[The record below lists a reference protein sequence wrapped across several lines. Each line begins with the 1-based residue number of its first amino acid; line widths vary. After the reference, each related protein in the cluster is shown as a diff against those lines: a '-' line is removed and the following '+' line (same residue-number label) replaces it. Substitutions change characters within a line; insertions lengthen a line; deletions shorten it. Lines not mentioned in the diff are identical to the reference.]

1 MKFRKLIIILIQV
14 SSMSS
19 GNLSDFISRAQA
31 YCWDES
37 HGYTIGGMG
46 YPDFDCSGFIGRCLY
61 EAGFDYPSYHIG
73 TMNMD
78 DNPMSSMNTL
88 GAAGFQLIHVTDL
101 NNMPALKHGDIFVLN
116 SYTSDWQANGGHTFI
131 YCEDIPAYV
140 DYAAYSDVVATIPH
154 AKVEASSSRGETSPG
169 DHRRDGT
176 GAYWE
181 VWCHAYWELV
191 TGYSFTDP
199 GDEIYLAHWPPGLE
213 GIPILVMKHIMDKN
227 FGRKDAAATILS

>member
-1 MKFRKLIIILIQV
+1 
-14 SSMSS
+14 MSNP
-19 GNLSDFISRAQA
+19 GNLNDFISRAMA

-37 HGYTIGGMG
+37 HGYTNGGMG

-61 EAGFDYPSYHIG
+61 EAGFNYPSYHVG

-101 NNMPALKHGDIFVLN
+101 NNIPSLQHGDIFVLN

-131 YCEDIPAYV
+131 YCEDITAYT
-140 DYAAYSDVVATIPH
+140 DYSAYSDNIGTVAH
-154 AKVEASSSRGETSPG
+154 AKVEASSSRGETASG

-191 TGYSFTDP
+191 DSHYDP
-199 GDEIYLAHWPPGLE
+199 QDPDYNNYVTIARWDSNDPLKD
-213 GIPILVMKHIMDKN
+213 ILFMKRIRDGQFNNDNWTNKYIM
-227 FGRKDAAATILS
+227 

>member
-1 MKFRKLIIILIQV
+1 
-14 SSMSS
+14 MS
-19 GNLSDFISRAQA
+19 NLSDFISRAMA

-37 HGYTIGGMG
+37 HGYTYGGMG

-61 EAGFDYPSYHIG
+61 EAGFSYPSYHVG

-101 NNMPALKHGDIFVLN
+101 NNIPTLKHGDIFVLN
-116 SYTSDWQANGGHTFI
+116 SYTSDWQNNAGHTFI
-131 YCEDIPAYV
+131 YCENITAYT
-140 DYAAYSDVVATIPH
+140 DPNAYSDATGTVAH
-154 AKVEASSSRGETSPG
+154 AKVEAASDRGETNPG

-181 VWCHAYWELV
+181 VWCHAYHTLV
-191 TGYSFTDP
+191 ANTYDP
-199 GDEIYLAHWPPGLE
+199 QDPNYNNYVTIARWPDDVSNL
-213 GIPILVMKHIMDKN
+213 LLMKRIIDIQFN
-227 FGRKDAAATILS
+227 RTFNVL

>member
-1 MKFRKLIIILIQV
+1 
-14 SSMSS
+14 MSNP
-19 GNLSDFISRAQA
+19 GDLNNFISRAMA

-37 HGYTIGGMG
+37 HGYTNGGMG

-61 EAGFDYPSYHIG
+61 EAGFNYPSYHVG

-101 NNMPALKHGDIFVLN
+101 NDIPPLQHGDIFVLN

-131 YCEDIPAYV
+131 YCENINAYI
-140 DYAAYSDVVATIPH
+140 DPEAYSDVVSTVAH

-181 VWCHAYWELV
+181 VWCHAY
-191 TGYSFTDP
+191 
-199 GDEIYLAHWPPGLE
+199 A
-213 GIPILVMKHIMDKN
+213 ILVSSYYDPQDPDYNNYVTIARWNSVNPLKEIMFLKRIRDGQFNNDNWANKFMKRGI
-227 FGRKDAAATILS
+227 